1 MNMAICTVP
10 VHILY
15 LQATVPVQRDLS
27 QQKLLL
33 TVVLGVENKI
43 FSARWR
49 ARDDIADASDND
61 VLPFHLATTS
71 NQADQP

>member
-33 TVVLGVENKI
+33 TVVENKI

-49 ARDDIADASDND
+49 ARDDIADASDNGI
-61 VLPFHLATTS
+61 LLFHLATTS